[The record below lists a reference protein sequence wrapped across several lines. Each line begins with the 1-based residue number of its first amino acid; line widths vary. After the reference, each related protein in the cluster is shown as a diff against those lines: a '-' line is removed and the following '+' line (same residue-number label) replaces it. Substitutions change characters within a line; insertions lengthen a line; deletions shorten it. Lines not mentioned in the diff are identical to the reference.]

1 MRAQSDPSVARAT
14 DALVSHYEA
23 LRRGAL
29 DGPGGR
35 GAGWALFIG
44 QGMAAWIDAC
54 AALTPM
60 AEPGPRASAPSP
72 GPLPSDLRGELAMV
86 LARMALALPIE
97 GGLPA

>member
-1 MRAQSDPSVARAT
+1 VARAN
-14 DALVSHYEA
+14 DALVSHYEE
-23 LRRGAL
+23 LRRRAL
-29 DGPGGR
+29 DGPVGR

-44 QGMAAWIDAC
+44 KGMAVWMEAC

-72 GPLPSDLRGELAMV
+72 VPLPSDLRGELAMI
-86 LARMALALPIE
+86 LARIALALPIE